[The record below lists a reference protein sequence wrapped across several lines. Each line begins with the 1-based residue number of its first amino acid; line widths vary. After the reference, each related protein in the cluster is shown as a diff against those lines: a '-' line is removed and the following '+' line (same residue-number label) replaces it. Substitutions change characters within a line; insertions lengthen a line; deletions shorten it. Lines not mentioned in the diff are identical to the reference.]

1 MPELNV
7 PPCPTH
13 GIFPRALHPENFR
26 GAVDAI
32 VEIIDTV
39 SGVGTVSYSRC
50 PYGYDPNW
58 NGLVRA
64 IEDLNTTISG
74 IQGGGGIGVSGLAPG
89 SGIYFTPSGTYTVIN
104 ADAEQIPGAIVTS
117 GVVPSGV
124 LEGTLWFDEAQGRTF
139 VLVSG
144 NGTTGWYQTNAEAL
158 AYMSETPPSGVGNNA
173 PPRDGYLWFNKDLG
187 NMLVYDAQSSGWYE
201 TGPRRDLAFRDNA
214 PTAAIAGEAYFDSS
228 LNSIKVWNGSE
239 WISNAASALPSVS
252 TTTISG
258 TVLNSY
264 PSSSPGTRTYTVN
277 VERGGEIQT
286 SDIKFINTASDAY
299 TSVFAVVYS
308 SGLLASFSGEVSGGQ
323 VNLLAYSN
331 TTDYTTFRPVLT
343 TP

>member
-7 PPCPTH
+7 PPCPVHGAPPRSLHTH
-13 GIFPRALHPENFR
+13 DFEGVVQAALS
-26 GAVDAI
+26 I
-32 VEIIDTV
+32 LDTV
-39 SGVGTVSYSRC
+39 SGVGTSSYSRC
-50 PYGYDPNW
+50 PYGYPN
-58 NGLVRA
+58 NFEGIVRVL
-64 IEDLNTTISG
+64 EDLNASISG

-124 LEGTLWFDEAQGRTF
+124 LEGTLWYDEVQGRTF

-201 TGPRRDLAFRDNA
+201 TGPRRNLAFRDIA

-299 TSVFAVVYS
+299 TSEFAVVYS